1 MYKTVSY
8 KQKLD
13 QIKVYITLI
22 RYEKSLK
29 KKKKKKEIDFIRP
42 RKKAAKLFFLSVQ
55 KIVKSLIDILTFS
68 FDTLL
73 Q

>member
-29 KKKKKKEIDFIRP
+29 KKEKKEIDFIRP